1 VSKLLVAAA
10 VAALAVTV
18 AGCGGTSSSTGTTAA
33 QAPTTSQTRAIR
45 VGLVTDTGQL
55 NDRGFNQL
63 AYQGMKRAERE
74 LGIQGRVLESPSSSD
89 YIPNLSSLARQ
100 GYDLIVGVGFDQ
112 ANAVDSVA
120 GKFPQRNFAIVDVDQ
135 TDLPHKPANVRGLLF
150 REQQVGYLAGYLAAL
165 VAKDG
170 VGFARPKLVISTVG
184 GQKQPPVDRF
194 IAGYQAGAKKAAPGI
209 ELLNDY
215 SQNWVDQAKC
225 KELALNQIA
234 AGSQVVFA
242 VAGGCGLGALDA
254 AKEHRVWAVGVDAD
268 QSYLGKEVLT
278 SATKGVDE
286 AVFQTIKDVVDG
298 TFEGGNADYGLDQR
312 GVGLG
317 KISPDVPKQ
326 LVAKV
331 TAIRQQIVDGKIAH
345 IPTTVP

>member
-10 VAALAVTV
+10 VAVLAVV
-18 AGCGGTSSSTGTTAA
+18 AAASAPAQPTST
-33 QAPTTSQTRAIR
+33 IK
-45 VGLVTDTGQL
+45 VGLVTDIGQL
-55 NDRGFNQL
+55 NDRGFNHL
-63 AYQGMKRAERE
+63 AYVGLQRAEKQ

-100 GYDLIVGVGFDQ
+100 GYDLIIGVGFDQ
-112 ANAVDSVA
+112 ANAVDAVA
-120 GKFPQRNFAIVDVDQ
+120 RKFPKVHFAIVDVDQ
-135 TDLPHKPANVRGLLF
+135 TSLPHKPTNVRGLLF

-165 VAKDG
+165 VAKQG
-170 VGFARPKLVISTVG
+170 IGPAKPRLVISTVG

-194 IAGYQAGAKKAAPGI
+194 IAGYQAGAKKAVPGI
-209 ELLNDY
+209 RTLNAY

-254 AKEHRVWAVGVDAD
+254 AKERKVWAVGFDAD
-268 QSYLGKEVLT
+268 QSYLGSQILT

-286 AVFQTIKDVVDG
+286 AVFQTIRDVRSG
-298 TFEGGNADYGLDQR
+298 KFTGGNRDYGLDQR

-317 KISPDVPKQ
+317 KISAEVPKS

-331 TAIRQQIVDGKIAH
+331 NRLKQQIAAGKVPG
-345 IPTTVP
+345 IPTTVK

>member
-10 VAALAVTV
+10 VAVLAVV
-18 AGCGGTSSSTGTTAA
+18 AAASAPAQPAST
-33 QAPTTSQTRAIR
+33 IK
-45 VGLVTDTGQL
+45 VGLVTDIGQL
-55 NDRGFNQL
+55 NDRGFNHL
-63 AYQGMKRAERE
+63 AYVGLQRAEKQ

-100 GYDLIVGVGFDQ
+100 GYDLIIGVGFDQ
-112 ANAVDSVA
+112 ANAVDAVA
-120 GKFPQRNFAIVDVDQ
+120 RKFPKVHFAIVDVDQ
-135 TDLPHKPANVRGLLF
+135 TSLPHKPTNVRGLLF
-150 REQQVGYLAGYLAAL
+150 REQQVGYLACYLAAL
-165 VAKDG
+165 VAKQG
-170 VGFARPKLVISTVG
+170 IGPAKPRLVISTVG

-194 IAGYQAGAKKAAPGI
+194 IAGYQAGAKKAVPGI
-209 ELLNDY
+209 RTLNAY

-254 AKEHRVWAVGVDAD
+254 AKERKVWAVGFDAD
-268 QSYLGKEVLT
+268 QSYLGSQILT

-286 AVFQTIKDVVDG
+286 AVFQTIRDVRSG
-298 TFEGGNADYGLDQR
+298 KFTGGNRDYGLDQR

-317 KISPDVPKQ
+317 KISAEVPKS

-331 TAIRQQIVDGKIAH
+331 NRLKQQIAAGKVPG
-345 IPTTVP
+345 IPTTVK

>member
-10 VAALAVTV
+10 VAVLAVV
-18 AGCGGTSSSTGTTAA
+18 AAASAPAQPTST
-33 QAPTTSQTRAIR
+33 IK
-45 VGLVTDTGQL
+45 VGLVTDIGQL
-55 NDRGFNQL
+55 NDRGFNHL
-63 AYQGMKRAERE
+63 AYVGLQRAEKQ

-100 GYDLIVGVGFDQ
+100 GYDLIIGVGFDQ
-112 ANAVDSVA
+112 ANAVDAVA
-120 GKFPQRNFAIVDVDQ
+120 RKFPKVHFAIVDVDQ
-135 TDLPHKPANVRGLLF
+135 TSLPHKPTNVRGLLF

-165 VAKDG
+165 VAKQG
-170 VGFARPKLVISTVG
+170 IGPAKPRLVISTVG

-194 IAGYQAGAKKAAPGI
+194 IAGYQAGAKKAVPGI
-209 ELLNDY
+209 RTLNAY

-254 AKEHRVWAVGVDAD
+254 AKERKVWAVGVDAD
-268 QSYLGKEVLT
+268 QSYLGSQILT

-286 AVFQTIKDVVDG
+286 AVFQTIRDVRSG
-298 TFEGGNADYGLDQR
+298 KFTGGNRDYGLDQR

-317 KISPDVPKQ
+317 KISAEVPKS

-331 TAIRQQIVDGKIAH
+331 NRLKQQIAAGKVPG
-345 IPTTVP
+345 IPATVK

>member
-10 VAALAVTV
+10 VAVLAVV
-18 AGCGGTSSSTGTTAA
+18 AAASAPAQPTST
-33 QAPTTSQTRAIR
+33 IK
-45 VGLVTDTGQL
+45 VGLVTDIGQL
-55 NDRGFNQL
+55 NDRGFNHL
-63 AYQGMKRAERE
+63 AYVGLQRAEKQ

-100 GYDLIVGVGFDQ
+100 GYDLIIGVGFDQ
-112 ANAVDSVA
+112 ANAVDAVA
-120 GKFPQRNFAIVDVDQ
+120 RKFPKVHFAIVDVDQ
-135 TDLPHKPANVRGLLF
+135 TSLPHKPTNVRGLLF

-165 VAKDG
+165 VAKQG
-170 VGFARPKLVISTVG
+170 IGPAKPRLVISTVG

-194 IAGYQAGAKKAAPGI
+194 IAGYQAGAKKAVPGI
-209 ELLNDY
+209 RTLNAY

-254 AKEHRVWAVGVDAD
+254 AKGRKVWAVGVDAD
-268 QSYLGKEVLT
+268 QSYLGSQILT

-286 AVFQTIKDVVDG
+286 AVFQTIRDVRSG
-298 TFEGGNADYGLDQR
+298 KFTGGNRDYGLDQR

-317 KISPDVPKQ
+317 KISAEVPKS

-331 TAIRQQIVDGKIAH
+331 NRLKQQIAAGKVPG
-345 IPTTVP
+345 IPTTVK

>member
-10 VAALAVTV
+10 VAVLAVV
-18 AGCGGTSSSTGTTAA
+18 AAASAPAQPTST
-33 QAPTTSQTRAIR
+33 IK
-45 VGLVTDTGQL
+45 VGLVTDIGQL
-55 NDRGFNQL
+55 NDRGFNHL
-63 AYQGMKRAERE
+63 AYVGLQRAEKQ

-100 GYDLIVGVGFDQ
+100 GYDLIIGVGFDQ
-112 ANAVDSVA
+112 ANAVDAVA
-120 GKFPQRNFAIVDVDQ
+120 RKFPKVHFAIVDVDQ
-135 TDLPHKPANVRGLLF
+135 TSLPHKPTNVRGLLF

-165 VAKDG
+165 VAKQG
-170 VGFARPKLVISTVG
+170 IGPAKPRLVISTVG

-194 IAGYQAGAKKAAPGI
+194 IAGYQAGAKKAVPGI
-209 ELLNDY
+209 RTLNAY

-254 AKEHRVWAVGVDAD
+254 AKERKVWAVGGDAD
-268 QSYLGKEVLT
+268 QSYLGSQILT

-286 AVFQTIKDVVDG
+286 AVFQTIRDVRSG
-298 TFEGGNADYGLDQR
+298 KFTGGNRDYGLDQR

-317 KISPDVPKQ
+317 KISAEVPKS

-331 TAIRQQIVDGKIAH
+331 NRLKQQIAAGNVPG
-345 IPTTVP
+345 IPTTVK

>member
-10 VAALAVTV
+10 VAVLAVV
-18 AGCGGTSSSTGTTAA
+18 AAASAPAQPTST
-33 QAPTTSQTRAIR
+33 IK
-45 VGLVTDTGQL
+45 VGLVTDIGQL
-55 NDRGFNQL
+55 NDRGFNHL
-63 AYQGMKRAERE
+63 AYVGLQRAEKQ

-100 GYDLIVGVGFDQ
+100 GYDLIIGVGFDQ
-112 ANAVDSVA
+112 ANAVDAVA
-120 GKFPQRNFAIVDVDQ
+120 RKFPKVHFAIVDVDQ
-135 TDLPHKPANVRGLLF
+135 TSLPHKPTNVRGLLF

-165 VAKDG
+165 VAKQG
-170 VGFARPKLVISTVG
+170 IGPAKPRLVISTVG

-194 IAGYQAGAKKAAPGI
+194 IAGYQAGAKKAVPGI
-209 ELLNDY
+209 RTLNAY

-254 AKEHRVWAVGVDAD
+254 AKERKVWAVGVDAD
-268 QSYLGKEVLT
+268 QSYLGSPILT

-286 AVFQTIKDVVDG
+286 AVFQTIRDVRSG
-298 TFEGGNADYGLDQR
+298 KFTGGNRDYGLDQR

-317 KISPDVPKQ
+317 KISAEVPKS

-331 TAIRQQIVDGKIAH
+331 NRLKQQIAAGKVPG
-345 IPTTVP
+345 IPTTVK